1 MKVLAITNMY
11 PTSAFPAHGTFVRS
25 QVESLR
31 PLVDVEVLHIDR
43 AALGRGAYFKV
54 PAAVGRAVSAVNP
67 DLIHVMNGGA
77 LALFSASAARHLP
90 FVVSFCGSD
99 LLGDPQR
106 SWKRRASGRATVWA
120 SKVAAL
126 RADAIIAKSKQLAA
140 KLPNIVSAKK
150 IHIIPNGVD
159 FDRFRPLDR
168 AECRRRLG
176 WREDEFQVLFT
187 GNPASETK
195 RFHDASAAVECIRA
209 RGVAAQLQL
218 MRGVQHE
225 EVPLWL
231 NAADV
236 LLLCSLHE
244 GSPNIIKE
252 SLACECPVVATD
264 VGDVAERIE
273 AIDGCWLC
281 QRSTQSLA
289 DGLQAVQRRGA
300 RIQSRDK
307 IASLGLAAIAQRVVG
322 VYREVAKNP
331 RGQGRNQLSIERRPA

>member
-1 MKVLAITNMY
+1 
-11 PTSAFPAHGTFVRS
+11 
-25 QVESLR
+25 
-31 PLVDVEVLHIDR
+31 
-43 AALGRGAYFKV
+43 
-54 PAAVGRAVSAVNP
+54 
-67 DLIHVMNGGA
+67 
-77 LALFSASAARHLP
+77 
-90 FVVSFCGSD
+90 
-99 LLGDPQR
+99 
-106 SWKRRASGRATVWA
+106 
-120 SKVAAL
+120 
-126 RADAIIAKSKQLAA
+126 
-140 KLPNIVSAKK
+140 
-150 IHIIPNGVD
+150 
-159 FDRFRPLDR
+159 
-168 AECRRRLG
+168 
-176 WREDEFQVLFT
+176 
-187 GNPASETK
+187 
-195 RFHDASAAVECIRA
+195 
-209 RGVAAQLQL
+209 

-331 RGQGRNQLSIERRPA
+331 RGQGRNQLSIQRRPA